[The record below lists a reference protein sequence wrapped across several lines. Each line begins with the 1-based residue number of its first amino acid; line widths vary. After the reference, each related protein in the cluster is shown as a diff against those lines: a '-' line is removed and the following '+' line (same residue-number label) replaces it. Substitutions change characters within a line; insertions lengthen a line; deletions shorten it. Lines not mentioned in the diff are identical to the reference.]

1 MEITVIIGY
10 VLVVVAL
17 FFGMTFGSS
26 GFDIGALA
34 NFFNAQSIF
43 ITIGGTFM
51 VLLASF
57 PFKAFTKIPKHL
69 KMVFFKD
76 KTDPMQYVET
86 LVELSKEARRKGL
99 LALEA
104 KAAEIEDEFLKE
116 SVLRIVDAIEPDK
129 LKIWFDQK
137 LELIE
142 MRNEEERKLYDFGAA
157 LGPAFGMIGTLIG
170 LINMLKSMNL
180 DGGAEKL
187 GQDMSV
193 ALITTFYGSVI
204 ANVIFLPISN
214 KVAIAQERDI
224 MIKEL
229 IIEGVV
235 SIKEGENPKYIEE
248 KLMNFVEAS
257 NKKKK
262 GEDGE
267 GGDNKKEKK
276 KKK

>member
-17 FFGMTFGSS
+17 FFGITVGSE

-34 NFFNAQSIF
+34 NFWNAQSVF

-57 PFKAFTKIPKHL
+57 PFKAFTNIPKHL
-69 KMVFFKD
+69 KMVFMKD
-76 KTDPMQYVET
+76 KTDPQQYVEI

-104 KAAEIEDEFLKE
+104 KSAEIEDEFLRE

-142 MRNEEERKLYDFGAA
+142 LRNEEERKLYDFGAA

-193 ALITTFYGSVI
+193 ALITTFYGSVL
-204 ANVIFLPISN
+204 ANVVFMPISN

-224 MIKEL
+224 LIKEL

-248 KLMNFVEAS
+248 KLMNFVES
-257 NKKKK
+257 SKKKK
-262 GEDGE
+262 DEDGE
-267 GGDNKKEKK
+267 DKKAKK

>member
-1 MEITVIIGY
+1 
-10 VLVVVAL
+10 
-17 FFGMTFGSS
+17 
-26 GFDIGALA
+26 
-34 NFFNAQSIF
+34 
-43 ITIGGTFM
+43 
-51 VLLASF
+51 
-57 PFKAFTKIPKHL
+57 
-69 KMVFFKD
+69 MVFMKD
-76 KTDPMQYVET
+76 KTDPQQYVEI

-104 KAAEIEDEFLKE
+104 KSAEIEDEFLRE

-142 MRNEEERKLYDFGAA
+142 LRNEEERKLYDFGAA

-193 ALITTFYGSVI
+193 ALITTFYGSVL
-204 ANVIFLPISN
+204 ANVVFMPISN

-224 MIKEL
+224 LIKEL

-248 KLMNFVEAS
+248 KLMNFVES
-257 NKKKK
+257 SKKKK
-262 GEDGE
+262 DEDGE
-267 GGDNKKEKK
+267 DKKAKK

>member
-17 FFGMTFGSS
+17 FFGMTFGSE
-26 GFDIGALA
+26 GFDIGALL
-34 NFFNAQSIF
+34 NFWNPQSIF

-57 PFKAFTKIPKHL
+57 PFEFFTNIPKHL
-69 KMVFFKD
+69 KMVFRKD
-76 KTDPMQYVET
+76 KTDPQQYVEI

-104 KAAEIEDEFLKE
+104 KATEIEDEFLKE
-116 SVLRIVDAIEPDK
+116 CVLRIVDAIEPDK
-129 LKIWFDQK
+129 LRLWFDQK

-142 MRNEEERKLYDFGAA
+142 MRNEEERKVYDFGAA

-193 ALITTFYGSVI
+193 ALITTFYGSI
-204 ANVIFLPISN
+204 LANVIFSPISN

-224 MIKEL
+224 LIKEL

-248 KLMNFVEAS
+248 KLMNFVDS
-257 NKKKK
+257 SKQKK

-267 GGDNKKEKK
+267 GKKAKKAPRKK
-276 KKK
+276 K